1 MSHITIALLGCDD
14 ARNAIASTQGFS
26 VGIST
31 DDGAQGLAYIS
42 EHKPDLIVLDLVL
55 SGMDGFEVIRATKQ
69 VHPEAKI
76 LVLTYVTQP
85 AMVERAL
92 SLGAD
97 FYLIRPIAPELLVQR
112 ALDLVLPVTQS
123 TRTPTVRALDD
134 KLANVF
140 LTVGIPAHIKG
151 YQFLREAVKV
161 SMSHPDAI
169 SNITKGLYPTV
180 ANRFNTSP
188 SKVER
193 AIRHAI
199 EVAWNRGR
207 IENINSIFGVKAYSS
222 ADKPTNGEFIAL
234 IADKLMTEI
243 A

>member
-1 MSHITIALLGCDD
+1 MSYITVSILGCEEVRD
-14 ARNAIASTQGFS
+14 AFAQAQGFS
-26 VGIST
+26 VTCAT
-31 DDGAQGLAYIS
+31 DDGAEGLAYILRT
-42 EHKPDLIVLDLVL
+42 KPDLVVCDLVL
-55 SGMDGFEVIRATKQ
+55 SGADGFEVIRKTRQALPQTR
-69 VHPEAKI
+69 I
-76 LVLTYVTQP
+76 LVLTYVAQP
-85 AMVERAL
+85 ALIERAL
-92 SLGAD
+92 GAGAD
-97 FYLIRPIAPELLVQR
+97 FYLIRPVAAELVVQR
-112 ALDLVLPVTQS
+112 ALDLVLPVTQGA
-123 TRTPTVRALDD
+123 RPAPLRALDD

-140 LTVGIPAHIKG
+140 LSVGIPAHIKG

-169 SNITKGLYPTV
+169 SNITKGLYPAV

-207 IENINSIFGVKAYSS
+207 IENINAIFGVKAYNGS
-222 ADKPTNGEFIAL
+222 DKPTNGEFIAL